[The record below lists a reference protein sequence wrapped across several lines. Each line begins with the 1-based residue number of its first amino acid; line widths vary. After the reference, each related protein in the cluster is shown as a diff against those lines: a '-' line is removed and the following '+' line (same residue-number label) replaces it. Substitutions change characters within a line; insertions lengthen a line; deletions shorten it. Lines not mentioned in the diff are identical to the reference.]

1 MGRIRS
7 NKINRVNLTK
17 ASGKLFV
24 TEPEYGDREV
34 FIRIEDFLKSPEVLD
49 ILESSV
55 GHVTKITAGT
65 GLNGGTITSQGTISL
80 KNTTV
85 TPGSYTAAD
94 ITIDA
99 QGRITAAANGSAAA
113 SVGTSNEHQVT
124 DNAGGFVTSILQE
137 TGGQIGVGGVTTSAV
152 FALDSVIDKGFTL
165 PTMTLT
171 QQAAIGTPVDGLGVH
186 IEDGTISA
194 PYYNHSTEG
203 WVPVG
208 RFSVKDQ
215 FGDNAGAPGT
225 ATLGTQN
232 YFATVR
238 AGTGLGGLSYGPLRW
253 SYSAGGKNILPIN
266 PDNGQYATGA
276 NNTFS
281 LGTSSVC
288 FLNLNLYG
296 TTYYRSKSS
305 GTATEIASG
314 AAGGYTLYTS
324 GNDGGSP
331 QSVAG
336 LSISPLSS
344 TGVIAKFMSRGN
356 TSTDA
361 RGLLLDDIVRPTSA
375 TNIKAQTMDLSAFL
389 QIDSTSRG
397 FLQPRLTF
405 AQQTAITS
413 PANGLQVHIEDGTD
427 SVPYYNH
434 SVDGWIPVGR
444 YAGANVTTG
453 SGSPIYG
460 IVQTADPGGKLI
472 GGNLRA
478 NSTVVTPLN
487 QTTGAVWD
495 SRIDLGSASAK
506 FRDLYARRVRLYGG
520 GWGVLFDDGQGV
532 ISGTNSQTI
541 VFSKSNQYYASLTK
555 ASSEIGFML
564 YDDSPAS
571 AKTIDASAILELEST
586 SRGFLPP
593 RMTTVEMNAI
603 SSPATG
609 LMIYDTT
616 TNQWMGYDGTSWVIL
631 G

>member
-1 MGRIRS
+1 
-7 NKINRVNLTK
+7 
-17 ASGKLFV
+17 
-24 TEPEYGDREV
+24 
-34 FIRIEDFLKSPEVLD
+34 
-49 ILESSV
+49 
-55 GHVTKITAGT
+55 
-65 GLNGGTITSQGTISL
+65 
-80 KNTTV
+80 
-85 TPGSYTAAD
+85 
-94 ITIDA
+94 
-99 QGRITAAANGSAAA
+99 
-113 SVGTSNEHQVT
+113 
-124 DNAGGFVTSILQE
+124 
-137 TGGQIGVGGVTTSAV
+137 
-152 FALDSVIDKGFTL
+152 
-165 PTMTLT
+165 
-171 QQAAIGTPVDGLGVH
+171 
-186 IEDGTISA
+186 
-194 PYYNHSTEG
+194 
-203 WVPVG
+203 
-208 RFSVKDQ
+208 
-215 FGDNAGAPGT
+215 
-225 ATLGTQN
+225 
-232 YFATVR
+232 
-238 AGTGLGGLSYGPLRW
+238 
-253 SYSAGGKNILPIN
+253 
-266 PDNGQYATGA
+266 
-276 NNTFS
+276 

-616 TNQWMGYDGTSWVIL
+616 TNQWMGYDGTSWVII

>member
-1 MGRIRS
+1 
-7 NKINRVNLTK
+7 
-17 ASGKLFV
+17 
-24 TEPEYGDREV
+24 
-34 FIRIEDFLKSPEVLD
+34 
-49 ILESSV
+49 
-55 GHVTKITAGT
+55 
-65 GLNGGTITSQGTISL
+65 
-80 KNTTV
+80 
-85 TPGSYTAAD
+85 
-94 ITIDA
+94 
-99 QGRITAAANGSAAA
+99 
-113 SVGTSNEHQVT
+113 
-124 DNAGGFVTSILQE
+124 
-137 TGGQIGVGGVTTSAV
+137 V
-152 FALDSVIDKGFTL
+152 FALDSVTDKGFTL

-171 QQAAIGTPVDGLGVH
+171 QQAAIGTPVDGLQVH

-203 WVPVG
+203 EVPVG

-232 YFATVR
+232 YFASVR

-314 AAGGYTLYTS
+314 VAGGYTLYTS
-324 GNDGGSP
+324 GNDGG
-331 QSVAG
+331 SVAG

-375 TNIKAQTMDLSAFL
+375 TNIKAQTMDISAFF

-444 YAGANVTTG
+444 YAGANVTASTF
-453 SGSPIYG
+453 G
-460 IVQTADPGGKLI
+460 IVQTSDPNGKLV

-478 NSTVVTPLN
+478 NSTVVQPID
-487 QTTGAVWD
+487 QATGANLPFT
-495 SRIDLGSASAK
+495 INLGSAANAFSN
-506 FRDLYARRVRLYGG
+506 FYGRNVILYGG
-520 GWGVLFDDGQGV
+520 GNGVE
-532 ISGTNSQTI
+532 INSANAKITGTSSQTL
-541 VFSKSNQYYASLTK
+541 VFSKLGDYYASLTST
-555 ASSEIGFML
+555 SSNRGLML
-564 YDDSPAS
+564 YDDLPAS
-571 AKTIDASAILELEST
+571 PKTIDASAILELDST
-586 SRGFLPP
+586 TRGFLPP
-593 RMTTVEMNAI
+593 RMTTAQMNNIAT
-603 SSPATG
+603 PATG
-609 LMIYDTT
+609 LMIYDIT
-616 TNQWMGYDGTSWVIL
+616 TNQWMGYNGTSWVIL

>member
-34 FIRIEDFLKSPEVLD
+34 FIRIEDFLKSPEILD
-49 ILESSV
+49 IIGSNV

-65 GLNGGTITSQGTISL
+65 GLDGGVITSQGTISL

-85 TPGSYTAAD
+85 TPGSYTTAD

-152 FALDSVIDKGFTL
+152 FALDSVTDKGFTL

-171 QQAAIGTPVDGLGVH
+171 QQAAIGTPVDGLQVH

-203 WVPVG
+203 EVPVG

-375 TNIKAQTMDLSAFL
+375 TNIKAQTMDISAFF

-444 YAGANVTTG
+444 YAGANVTASTF
-453 SGSPIYG
+453 G
-460 IVQTADPGGKLI
+460 IVQTSDPNGKLV

-478 NSTVVTPLN
+478 NSTVVQPID
-487 QTTGAVWD
+487 QATGANLPFT
-495 SRIDLGSASAK
+495 INLGSAANAFSN
-506 FRDLYARRVRLYGG
+506 FYGRNVILYGG
-520 GWGVLFDDGQGV
+520 GNG
-532 ISGTNSQTI
+532 IEINSANAKITGTSSQTL
-541 VFSKSNQYYASLTK
+541 VFSKLGDYYASLTST
-555 ASSEIGFML
+555 SSNRGLML
-564 YDDSPAS
+564 YDDLPAS
-571 AKTIDASAILELEST
+571 PKTIDASAILELDST
-586 SRGFLPP
+586 TRGFLPP
-593 RMTTVEMNAI
+593 RMTTAQMNNIAT
-603 SSPATG
+603 PATG
-609 LMIYDTT
+609 LMIYDIT
-616 TNQWMGYDGTSWVIL
+616 TNQWMGYNGTSWVIL